1 MVRGVR
7 RVGGVG
13 VAGTALVAVGSLVTS
28 VVPASSWVV
37 DVPLTGWM
45 RTSMPGRMVGLAVV
59 VAGLGLLVRAWL
71 SVGRSVLVDPIAWRH
86 RVNRLAA
93 LWAAPLLL
101 VPPLFSRDAWSYA
114 AQGAMVARGFDP
126 YSTGPGV
133 LSGPIVEAVDPMWMW
148 TPAPY
153 GPIPLAYGGLLARLT
168 LDPYV
173 LMLAHRLLAVLGL
186 WLIAISVPKL
196 AEACRVHPTVTAWLV
211 VANPL
216 MIAHGIG
223 AAHNDILMIGLACYA
238 VTHAKAGRWGTAA
251 VLAGAAAAVKLPGGL
266 VVIAI
271 AAVMSPLASRIRTRV
286 ASLAIAGVV
295 AVVSLVTI
303 GELTG
308 VGSGW
313 LSALGVPGMV
323 KSPFSIANLVGL
335 GTSGVLEWLGLDD
348 AAQRAFGV
356 FRLIGM
362 LVTLAVL
369 ATVALRSSVHH
380 AVRAVGIGLLVLVLL
395 GPTAH
400 DWYFLWCLPFLAVAR
415 PGRRVVTLLV
425 GVSVILTIAAPL
437 NSSLRG
443 ALVPIVVTTSLVL
456 IVLGVLLGKVRT
468 LQPELTQRQEPQGGT
483 PSPPDAAPPRSTSLA
498 GLAVPD

>member
-1 MVRGVR
+1 M
-7 RVGGVG
+7 
-13 VAGTALVAVGSLVTS
+13 VAVGSLVTS
-28 VVPASSWVV
+28 VVPKSSWVV
-37 DVPLTGWM
+37 GVPLTGAL
-45 RTSMPGRMVGLAVV
+45 RTTMPGRMLGLAVV

-71 SVGRSVLVDPIAWRH
+71 TVGRALIADPIAWRH
-86 RVNRLAA
+86 QVNRLAA
-93 LWAAPLLL
+93 LWSAPLLL

-114 AQGAMVARGFDP
+114 AQGAMVAQGYDP
-126 YSTGPGV
+126 YRTGPGV

-153 GPIPLAYGGLLARLT
+153 GPIPLAYGGLLARVT
-168 LDPYV
+168 LDPYL
-173 LMLAHRLLAVLGL
+173 LMLGHRLLAVLGL

-196 AEACRVHPTVTAWLV
+196 AEACRVNPTVTAWLV
-211 VANPL
+211 VAN
-216 MIAHGIG
+216 
-223 AAHNDILMIGLACYA
+223 
-238 VTHAKAGRWGTAA
+238 RWGTAS

-271 AAVMSPLASRIRTRV
+271 AAVMSPLASRVRTRV
-286 ASLAIAGVV
+286 ASLAIAGFVSV
-295 AVVSLVTI
+295 LSLVTI
-303 GELTG
+303 GELTR

-313 LSALGVPGMV
+313 LGALGVPGMV

-335 GTSGVLEWLGLDD
+335 GTSGVLEWLGFGE
-348 AAQRAFGV
+348 AAQHAFGV

-362 LVTLAVL
+362 LVTLAVV

-380 AVRAVGIGLLVLVLL
+380 AVRAVGIALLVLVLL

-400 DWYFLWCLPFLAVAR
+400 DWYFLWCLPFLAAAR

-443 ALVPIVVTTSLVL
+443 ALVPIVVTTSLV
-456 IVLGVLLGKVRT
+456 IVVVGVLLGKVRT
-468 LQPELTQRQEPQGGT
+468 LQPE
-483 PSPPDAAPPRSTSLA
+483 PPRPLSTTPPTPVA
-498 GLAVPD
+498 HAVPD